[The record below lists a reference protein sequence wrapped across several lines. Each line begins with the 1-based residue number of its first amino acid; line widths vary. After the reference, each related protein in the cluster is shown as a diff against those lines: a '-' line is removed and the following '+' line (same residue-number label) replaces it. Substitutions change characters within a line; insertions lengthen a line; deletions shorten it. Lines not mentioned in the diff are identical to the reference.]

1 MTLIFLPKKSLGRVA
16 FNMRPARGPWGG
28 SSPFVVQLKHYL
40 HNRGYDVCFDL
51 RKKVDVIV
59 LIDPRYDLQFK
70 SFGMDEIRAY
80 KEKNP
85 KVKVLH
91 RVNECDQRKD
101 TKFMDELLKQAN
113 EIADHTVFIA
123 RWLLE
128 YHAERWFNKNKSH
141 SVIYN
146 GADPRVFHPIGSAIY
161 HHRESFRIVTHHWSD
176 NILKGFNEYQK
187 IDQAISEGE
196 LNGIELWIIG
206 RWPSEIKWQSA
217 RLFSATQGKKL
228 ADLLRNCHAYV
239 TASRWEPC
247 GMHHVEG
254 AQCGLPLLY
263 HKDGGGIVE
272 AGERYGM
279 GFGDD
284 NFIAAINS
292 LREDYAKYR
301 DRVLNNSPCGDRMVM
316 EYTNRIQSLIA
327 NS

>member
-1 MTLIFLPKKSLGRVA
+1 
-16 FNMRPARGPWGG
+16 
-28 SSPFVVQLKHYL
+28 VVQLKQYL
-40 HNRGYDVCFDL
+40 ETRGYSVSFDL
-51 RKKVDVIV
+51 RKKVDAIV
-59 LIDPRYDLQFK
+59 LIDPRDDLQFK
-70 SFGMDEIRAY
+70 SFGMEEIRAY
-80 KEKNP
+80 KKINP

-101 TKFMDELLKQAN
+101 TKFMDELLKEASN
-113 EIADHTVFIA
+113 VVDHTVFIS

-128 YHAERWFNKNKSH
+128 YHSERWFSKDKSH

-146 GADPRVFHPIGSAIY
+146 GADPTVFHPIGSAIY
-161 HHRESFRIVTHHWSD
+161 DHQESFRLVTHHWSD
-176 NILKGFNEYQK
+176 NWLKGFDEYHK
-187 IDQAISEGE
+187 IDQAISSGE
-196 LNGIELWIIG
+196 LKGVELWVVG
-206 RWPSEIKWQSA
+206 RWPSEIKWENA
-217 RLFSATQGKKL
+217 RLFAPTQGRKM
-228 ADLLRNCHAYV
+228 ADLLRSCHAYV

-284 NFIAAINS
+284 NMLSVINS
-292 LREDYAKYR
+292 FREGYSKYR
-301 DRVLNNSPCGDRMVM
+301 NQVLDDSPCGDRMVM

>member
-1 MTLIFLPKKSLGRVA
+1 MFLNKHSLGLVA

-28 SSPFVVQLKHYL
+28 SSPFVVQLKRYL
-40 HNRGYDVCFDL
+40 ERRGYTVRFDL

-59 LIDPRYDLQFK
+59 LIDPRDDLQLK

-80 KEKNP
+80 KKINP

-91 RVNECDQRKD
+91 RINECDQRKNSS
-101 TKFMDELLKQAN
+101 FMDELLKNAN

-123 RWLLE
+123 NWLQD
-128 YHAERWFNKNKSH
+128 YHSERWFNKDNSH

-146 GADPRVFHPIGSAIY
+146 GADPNVFHPIGSAIY
-161 HHRESFRIVTHHWSD
+161 DDKEAFRIVSHHWSD
-176 NILKGFNEYQK
+176 NMLKGFDIYSK
-187 IDQAISEGE
+187 IDQAIERGQLEGV
-196 LNGIELWIIG
+196 ELWIVG
-206 RWPSEIKWQSA
+206 RWPSEIKWNET
-217 RLFSATQGKKL
+217 RLFPPSQGKKL
-228 ADLLRNCHAYV
+228 ADTLRSCHAYV

-263 HKDGGGIVE
+263 HMDGGGIVE
-272 AGERYGM
+272 AGERYGL

-284 NFIAAINS
+284 DFIDAIKS
-292 LREDYAKYR
+292 LRDEYGKYR
-301 DRVLNNSPCGDRMVM
+301 NLVLNNSPCGDRMVM

-327 NS
+327 SN

>member
-1 MTLIFLPKKSLGRVA
+1 MIFLPRHSLGRVA

-40 HNRGYDVCFDL
+40 KTRGYDVCFDL

-59 LIDPRYDLQFK
+59 LIDPRDDLQFK

-80 KEKNP
+80 KKINP

-91 RVNECDQRKD
+91 RINECDQRKNSS
-101 TKFMDELLKQAN
+101 FMDELLKNAN

-128 YHAERWFNKNKSH
+128 YHSERWFNKDKNH

-146 GADPRVFHPIGSAIY
+146 GADPVVFHPIGSAVY
-161 HHRESFRIVTHHWSD
+161 DHRENFRIVTHHWSD
-176 NILKGFNEYQK
+176 NWLKGFNEYHK
-187 IDQAISEGE
+187 IDQAISRGE
-196 LNGIELWIIG
+196 LKGVELLIVG
-206 RWPSEIKWQSA
+206 RWPSDIRWENA
-217 RLFSATQGKKL
+217 RLFAPTQGKKL
-228 ADLLRNCHAYV
+228 ADLLRSCHAYV
-239 TASRWEPC
+239 TASKWEPC

-263 HKDGGGIVE
+263 HEDGGGIVE
-272 AGERYGM
+272 AGERYGL

-284 NFIAAINS
+284 NMISAIDT
-292 LREDYAKYR
+292 LREDYDKYR
-301 DRVLNNSPCGDRMVM
+301 NRVLNDSPCGDRMVM

-327 NS
+327 GS

>member
-1 MTLIFLPKKSLGRVA
+1 MFLHRSSLGRVA

-40 HNRGYDVCFDL
+40 QKRGYDVCFDL
-51 RKKVDVIV
+51 KKKVDVIV
-59 LIDPRYDLQFK
+59 LIDPRDDLQLK

-80 KEKNP
+80 KKQNP

-91 RVNECDQRKD
+91 RINECDQRKNSS
-101 TKFMDELLKQAN
+101 FMDELLKNAN

-123 RWLLE
+123 NWLQD
-128 YHAERWFNKNKSH
+128 YHSKRWFNKDNSH

-146 GADPRVFHPIGSAIY
+146 GADPNVFHPIGSAIY
-161 HHRESFRIVTHHWSD
+161 DRRENFRLVTHHWSD
-176 NILKGFNEYQK
+176 NWLKGFDEYYK
-187 IDQAISEGE
+187 IDQAISRGE
-196 LNGIELWIIG
+196 LGGVDLWIVG
-206 RWPSEIKWQSA
+206 RWPSEIKWESA
-217 RLFSATQGKKL
+217 KLFVPTQGKKL
-228 ADLLRNCHAYV
+228 ADILRSCHAYV

-272 AGERYGM
+272 AGERYGL

-284 NFIAAINS
+284 DIIDAIKR
-292 LREDYAKYR
+292 LRDEYGKYR
-301 DRVLNNSPCGDRMVM
+301 DLVLNNSPCGDRMVM

>member
-1 MTLIFLPKKSLGRVA
+1 MFLYKKSLGRIA

-28 SSPFVVQLKHYL
+28 SSPFVVQLKRYL
-40 HNRGYDVCFDL
+40 EKRGYRVSFDL
-51 RKKVDVIV
+51 KKKVDVIV
-59 LIDPRYDLQFK
+59 LIDPRHDLQFK
-70 SFGMDEIRAY
+70 SFGMEEIRAY
-80 KEKNP
+80 KKINP

-91 RVNECDQRKD
+91 RINECDQRKNSS
-101 TKFMDELLKQAN
+101 FMDELLKNAN

-123 RWLLE
+123 NWLQD
-128 YHAERWFNKNKSH
+128 YHSERWFNRDNSH

-146 GADPRVFHPIGSAIY
+146 GADPKVFHPIGSAIY
-161 HHRESFRIVTHHWSD
+161 DHRENFRLVTHHWSD
-176 NILKGFNEYQK
+176 NWLKGFDEYHK
-187 IDQAISEGE
+187 IDQAISSGE
-196 LNGIELWIIG
+196 LKGVELCIVG
-206 RWPSEIKWQSA
+206 RWPSEIKWESA
-217 RLFSATQGKKL
+217 RLFAPTQGKKL
-228 ADLLRNCHAYV
+228 ADILRSCHAYV

-279 GFGDD
+279 SFGDD
-284 NFIAAINS
+284 NMVNVINYF
-292 LREDYAKYR
+292 LENYGKYR
-301 DRVLNNSPCGDRMVM
+301 NRVLNSSPCGDRMVM